1 MADGQSGRMAD
12 FLKERVMRYTLA
24 AFMVS
29 ASLLAGCAPVQPNSS
44 QYAAAPVKKEPH
56 VFKPIEFKHDDK
68 LPEATNFAR
77 QLDIPIFQCGLE
89 AETGSYAVRYRNPQ
103 GIAEFSQS
111 LLDCNKHARSEGDA
125 AIARLKA
132 AKVSSKQA
140 DLAKDLYAK
149 WSAYLSTMSPYS
161 RADLRAKA
169 EYTAAKE
176 ALATEVKFSQ

>member
-1 MADGQSGRMAD
+1 
-12 FLKERVMRYTLA
+12 MRYTIT
-24 AFMVS
+24 AFMLS
-29 ASLLAGCAPVQPNSS
+29 ASLLAGCAPIQPSSS
-44 QYAAAPVKKEPH
+44 QHTVAPAKNAPH

-77 QLDIPIFQCGLE
+77 QLDIPIFQCALDS
-89 AETGSYAVRYRNPQ
+89 ETGSHAVRYRNPQ
-103 GIAEFSQS
+103 GIAEYSQS

-132 AKVSSKQA
+132 AKVSAKQA

-161 RADLRAKA
+161 RPDVRAKA
-169 EYTAAKE
+169 EYAAAKE

>member
-1 MADGQSGRMAD
+1 
-12 FLKERVMRYTLA
+12 MRYTTTALILC
-24 AFMVS
+24 
-29 ASLLAGCAPVQPNSS
+29 ASLLAGCAPIQQASS
-44 QYAAAPVKKEPH
+44 QNAAAPVEKEPH
-56 VFKPIEFKHDDK
+56 SFKPIEFKYDDK

-77 QLDIPIFQCGLE
+77 QLDTPIFQCGLE

-111 LLDCNKHARSEGDA
+111 LIDCNKHARSEGDS

-132 AKVSSKQA
+132 AKVSAKQA

-161 RADLRAKA
+161 RPDIRAKA
-169 EYTAAKE
+169 EYAAAKE